1 MIAVTTKKFTVEE
14 YHRLGELGFFNE
26 NARVELIRGEIVEM
40 PTKKTPHSVC
50 NTLLVQQ
57 LIILLG
63 KLAIVRGQEPIILP
77 YNSEPQPDVAIVK
90 NKEDNYLSSHPQP
103 DDILFLIEI
112 SDSTLKYDQE
122 TKLTLY
128 AEYKI
133 SHYWLFNLID
143 QQLEIYSKPYQNLNS
158 EAGYCFKQIAFPN
171 EIVKLPYFED
181 LYLDLSLIFPNFQ

>member
-14 YHRLGELGFFNE
+14 YHRLGELGFFQENE
-26 NARVELIRGEIVEM
+26 RVELIRGEIVKM

-50 NTLLVQQ
+50 NTRLWRGLFKLLDDQVE
-57 LIILLG
+57 IR
-63 KLAIVRGQEPIILP
+63 VQEPIILP
-77 YNSEPQPDVAIVK
+77 NDSEPQPDIAIVK

-103 DDILFLIEI
+103 EDIFFLIEI

-133 SHYWLFNLID
+133 NHYWLFNLIER
-143 QQLEIYSKPYQNLNS
+143 QLEMYSQPYQHLNG
-158 EAGYCFKQIAFPN
+158 ETGYRFKQIAFPN
-171 EIVKLPYFED
+171 EVVKLPYFEN
-181 LYLDLSLIFPNFQ
+181 LCLNLSLIFPNIS